1 MNYLISIPSGGY
13 KCGVGFG
20 IAIEI
25 KKMIEKINK
34 YHCTI
39 NNISYAGVSSGAF
52 IAFILCHNSS
62 IKYKRSVLD
71 KIIKIEISNTN
82 KFTQLDKIREILHKM
97 LLINDDDYLQFN
109 NKLHIGLIY
118 NFKFTIINNFNS
130 NTHLLDIL
138 IASITLFP
146 ITYDLFQLVHIS
158 NSSSDNIDNIKGIAF
173 DGAYYKKRVFIGAKG
188 TSGAYITYTFDYDEI
203 GITDDY
209 FLLNKDNKIYKQL
222 ILFGQQY
229 VKNNYKL
236 IKSTLKNYTYN
247 HKYYKKYDYTNW

>member
-13 KCGVGFG
+13 KCCVGLG
-20 IAIEI
+20 IGIEI
-25 KKMIEKINK
+25 KKMIEKMNK
-34 YHCTI
+34 CHSTI

-52 IAFILCHNSS
+52 IAFLLCHNSS

-82 KFTQLDKIREILHKM
+82 KFIQLDKIREILHKM
-97 LLINDDDYLQFN
+97 LLINDNDYLQFN

-146 ITYDLFQLVHIS
+146 ITYDLFQWIQMC
-158 NSSSDNIDNIKGIAF
+158 NSSSNNTEGIAF
-173 DGAYYKKRVFIGAKG
+173 DGAYYKKRVFIGTKSTVG
-188 TSGAYITYTFDYDEI
+188 SYITYTFDYDEI

-209 FLLNKDNKIYKQL
+209 FLLNKDNKTCKQL
-222 ILFGQQY
+222 FLFGQQY

-247 HKYYKKYDYTNW
+247 HAYYKKYDK

>member
-25 KKMIEKINK
+25 KKMIEKMGK
-34 YHCTI
+34 CHSTI

-62 IKYKRSVLD
+62 INYKRTLLN
-71 KIIKIEISNTN
+71 KIINIEINNTA

-97 LLINDDDYLQFN
+97 LLINDNDYLQFN

-118 NFKFTIINNFNS
+118 NFKFTIISNFNS

-146 ITYDLFQLVHIS
+146 ITYDLFQWIQIC
-158 NSSSDNIDNIKGIAF
+158 NSSSDNTKGIGF

-188 TSGAYITYTFDYDEI
+188 TSGTYITYTFDYDEI

-209 FLLNKDNKIYKQL
+209 FLLNKDNKNNKTHKQL

-247 HKYYKKYDYTNW
+247 RAYYKKYDYTNW